1 MKKLISLF
9 FAYLSLKFIFKKK
22 PHLKRLLNI
31 IFFSIIGIFLII
43 YFHSEFIDWAKIS
56 NKNEYVSYSF
66 IFKNFL
72 ILIIILFVLIN
83 LKAPKVKDDGFD
95 RFRDKEKLQSKDSI
109 DLKNY
114 KPIPSNRTEEEV
126 IEYFR
131 NKKKLRSKA
140 EIDLSKHK

>member
-1 MKKLISLF
+1 MRKLISLVIT
-9 FAYLSLKFIFKKK
+9 YLSLDFILKKK
-22 PHLKRLLNI
+22 PHLKNLLKI

-43 YFHSEFIDWAKIS
+43 YLHSEFIDWAKIS
-56 NKNEYVSYSF
+56 NKNQFVSYSF
-66 IFKNFL
+66 IIKNIL

-95 RFRDKEKLQSKDSI
+95 EFRNKESLQSKDSI

-114 KPIPSNRTEEEV
+114 TPIPSNRTEEEV

-140 EIDLSKHK
+140 EIELSKHK

>member
-1 MKKLISLF
+1 MRKLISL
-9 FAYLSLKFIFKKK
+9 AITYLSLDFILKKK
-22 PHLKRLLNI
+22 PHLKNLLKI

-43 YFHSEFIDWAKIS
+43 YLHSEFIDWAKIS
-56 NKNEYVSYSF
+56 NKNQFVSYSF
-66 IFKNFL
+66 IIKNIL

-95 RFRDKEKLQSKDSI
+95 KFRNKESLKSKESI

-114 KPIPSNRTEEEV
+114 TPIPSNRTEEEV

-140 EIDLSKHK
+140 EIELSKHK

>member
-1 MKKLISLF
+1 MRKLISL
-9 FAYLSLKFIFKKK
+9 AITYLSLDFILKKK
-22 PHLKRLLNI
+22 PHLKNLLKI

-43 YFHSEFIDWAKIS
+43 YLHSEFIDWAKIS
-56 NKNEYVSYSF
+56 NKNQFVSYSF
-66 IFKNFL
+66 IIKNIL
-72 ILIIILFVLIN
+72 ILLIILFVLIN

-95 RFRDKEKLQSKDSI
+95 EFRNKESLQSKDSI

-114 KPIPSNRTEEEV
+114 TPIPSNRTEEEV

-140 EIDLSKHK
+140 EIELSKHK